1 VIIQFKEF
9 DMKNLI
15 HLQASPILF
24 VFAAVLCF
32 AAANTVIGQPKHISA
47 TARGTSTQ
55 MGRIV
60 NIDIRVNSL
69 STKADQG
76 VLLEAF
82 QADGSEGL
90 ANALDKMSS
99 KGRVAITGTVGYDL
113 NYIRRFNMP
122 DGSVKIRFVTDRPID
137 FAEHWNSTRTLDYQ
151 LSLGEV
157 IIRPGKGKSAGTLMP
172 AARLRINKKGD
183 LEIEAYQNPWE
194 LVNIKVWK

>member
-1 VIIQFKEF
+1 
-9 DMKNLI
+9 MKNLI
-15 HLQASPILF
+15 HLQAAPILF
-24 VFAAVLCF
+24 VLVLCL
-32 AAANTVIGQPKHISA
+32 AAGTTASAQRKHISA

-60 NIDIRVNSL
+60 SIDIRINSL

-99 KGRVAITGTVGYDL
+99 KGRIAITGTVGYDL

-122 DGSVKIRFVTDRPID
+122 DGSIKIRFVTDRPIN

-157 IIRPGKGKSAGTLMP
+157 IIRPAKGKSAGTLMP
-172 AARLRINKKGD
+172 AARLRINKEGD
-183 LEIEAYQNPWE
+183 LEIEAFQNPWE